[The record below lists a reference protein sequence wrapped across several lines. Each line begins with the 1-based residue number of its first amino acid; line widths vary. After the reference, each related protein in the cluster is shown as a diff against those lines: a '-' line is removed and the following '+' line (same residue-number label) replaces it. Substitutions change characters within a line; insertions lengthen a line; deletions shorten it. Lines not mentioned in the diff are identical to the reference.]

1 MNSATAGPDQ
11 RSARPA
17 PVRFEC
23 TNKQEETMTEDT
35 QSWLDRLRKFGSDLG
50 LPKVDVDQLIDAHR
64 KNLDALDRSVKVA
77 AEGAKSLADK
87 QREIL
92 ESALTEAAAMARDF
106 KPTGDPQQI
115 VAKQTEFAKKAFE
128 SAVQNTRDVAELA
141 TKTTSDA
148 TAIIR
153 DRLRDSLSD
162 LGVGLRR
169 ADS

>member
-1 MNSATAGPDQ
+1 
-11 RSARPA
+11 
-17 PVRFEC
+17 VRFEC
-23 TNKQEETMTEDT
+23 TNKQEETMTGDT

>member
-1 MNSATAGPDQ
+1 MASK
-11 RSARPA
+11 
-17 PVRFEC
+17 E
-23 TNKQEETMTEDT
+23 KETMTEDT
-35 QSWLDRLRKFGSDLG
+35 QSWLDRLRKFGGDLG
-50 LPKVDVDQLIDAHR
+50 LPKIDVDQLIDAHR
-64 KNLDALDRSVKVA
+64 KNLDALDRSAQVA
-77 AEGAKSLADK
+77 AGGAKSLAGK

-141 TKTTSDA
+141 TKTTTDA

-162 LGVGLRR
+162 LRAGLRR
-169 ADS
+169 SDG

>member
-1 MNSATAGPDQ
+1 
-11 RSARPA
+11 
-17 PVRFEC
+17 
-23 TNKQEETMTEDT
+23 MTENIR
-35 QSWLDRLRKFGSDLG
+35 SLLERLGKFGCDLG

-64 KNLDALDRSVKVA
+64 KNLDALDRSAKVA

-141 TKTTSDA
+141 KKTTSDA

-153 DRLRDSLSD
+153 DKLRDSLSD
-162 LGVGLRR
+162 FGVGLGR
-169 ADS
+169 SNG

>member
-1 MNSATAGPDQ
+1 
-11 RSARPA
+11 
-17 PVRFEC
+17 
-23 TNKQEETMTEDT
+23 MTEDT
-35 QSWLDRLRKFGSDLG
+35 QSWLDRLRKFGNELG

-64 KNLDALDRSVKVA
+64 KNLDALDRSAKVA

-92 ESALTEAAAMARDF
+92 ESAFTEAAAMARDF

-128 SAVQNTRDVAELA
+128 SAVQNARDVA
-141 TKTTSDA
+141 DA

-153 DRLRDSLSD
+153 DRLRNSLSEF
-162 LGVGLRR
+162 GVGLRR
-169 ADS
+169 SDS

>member
-1 MNSATAGPDQ
+1 L
-11 RSARPA
+11 
-17 PVRFEC
+17 
-23 TNKQEETMTEDT
+23 TEDT

-64 KNLDALDRSVKVA
+64 KNLDAVDRSAKVA
-77 AEGAKSLADK
+77 AEGAKSLAGK

-92 ESALTEAAAMARDF
+92 ESAFTEAAAMARDF

-128 SAVQNTRDVAELA
+128 SAVHNTRDVAELA

-162 LGVGLRR
+162 FGVGLRR
-169 ADS
+169 SAG